1 MKLMVLDGNSIINRA
16 YYGVRPL
23 TTRDGFFT
31 HAIFGFLTML
41 GRLLDEEKPEALCVA
56 FDRREPTF
64 RHLEYEG
71 YKATRHAMPEELAM
85 QMPVLKDV
93 LDAMNIPRYELA
105 GFEADDLIGTIS
117 RKCESAG
124 WDCVVATG
132 DKDSLQLV
140 TEHTT
145 VKLISTR
152 MGQTTTKDMT
162 PESFREVYG
171 FAPIHIVDL
180 KALMGD
186 ASDNIPGVPGVGEK
200 TAMALIQK
208 YQSIDEI
215 YRLLPDIEAKP
226 NVIKKL
232 TEGEESA
239 RQSFHLA
246 TIVTDAPLE
255 FSPQDNLRKAPS
267 DALYPLF
274 MKLEFTKLIDKY
286 GLKPPADIPAAEEQP
301 LDLTVTAEAVT
312 TVEKAKEYLSLFRK
326 AEHVTLLALPD
337 LSGVIV
343 DFVAGESTAVSAE
356 FCFSRYEGDWNA
368 LLRALFSD
376 DIKKV
381 SHNVKDLQRTLL
393 ENDLPIEG
401 FIFDT
406 ALAGYLLDAT
416 AGKYDIAS
424 LFAAYFHQT
433 LAEPKHLDPDA
444 FSMLGDTAEA
454 ETAFHVYTSAVDAL
468 YEAFAP
474 ELEKRELHELYY
486 KVELPLCAVL
496 ARMEHAGMRVD
507 ANALAAFGSEM
518 EVQLKTLEQHIYEE
532 SGGPFNINSPK
543 QLGEVLF
550 ERLQLPHGKKT
561 KTGWSTN
568 ADVLEK
574 LRWENPIVE
583 EVLQYRQYAKFRST
597 YCDGLLKVIAP
608 DGRIHT
614 SFQMTVTATG
624 RLSST
629 EPNLQ
634 NIPTRTQLGSEFR
647 RMFVPADGC
656 VLVDADYSQ
665 IELRLLAHIADDE
678 AMKQAFLT
686 GEDIHTVTAAQVFG
700 VPTDQVTKQMR
711 SHAKAVNFGIVYG
724 ISAFSLAQD
733 IGVGYGEAKEYMDAY
748 FARFRGV
755 RDYQKEAVRHAKEL
769 GYAETL
775 FHRRR
780 YLPELNVPALRAFGE
795 RVALNMPIQGT
806 AADVIKLA
814 MVHVDQRLRAE
825 GMKAKLILQV
835 HDELIVECPEA
846 EREKAVQVLREEM
859 EHAVA
864 YTVPLTADAGWGR
877 NWAEAHGT

>member
-1 MKLMVLDGNSIINRA
+1 MVLDGNSIINRA

-171 FAPIHIVDL
+171 FAPAHIVDL

-246 TIVTDAPLE
+246 TIVMDAPLE

-326 AEHVTLLALPD
+326 AKHVTLLALPD

-356 FCFSRYEGDWNA
+356 FYFSRYEGDWNA

-532 SGGPFNINSPK
+532 ADGPFNINSPK

-700 VPTDQVTKQMR
+700 VPSDQVTKQMR

-733 IGVGYGEAKEYMDAY
+733 IGVPVYEAKEYIETYFERFPGIRRYMDEVVA
-748 FARFRGV
+748 
-755 RDYQKEAVRHAKEL
+755 QAKER
-769 GYAETL
+769 GYVETL
-775 FHRRR
+775 MHRRR
-780 YLPELNVPALRAFGE
+780 ALPELAASNFNTRSFGE
-795 RVALNMPIQGT
+795 RVARNMPIQGT

-814 MVHVDQRLRAE
+814 MVRVDERLHKE
-825 GMKAKLILQV
+825 NLKAKLILQV
-835 HDELIVECPEA
+835 HDELIVECPE
-846 EREKAVQVLREEM
+846 EEKETVARLLTEEM
-859 EHAVA
+859 EGAVHLS
-864 YTVPLTADAGWGR
+864 VPLTA
-877 NWAEAHGT
+877 EAHWGINWLEAK